1 LRPRDPQGRA
11 PPVRHLLATRR
22 ADARVRDYTTGEAAV
37 LLGLRPSAIRSAIR
51 RGRIV
56 AERRGRDYLIPLA
69 EIRAYEL
76 AHQGRVGRPPKF
88 RKFGQ
93 A

>member
-1 LRPRDPQGRA
+1 MGAGARGHPPGASEAAGPLIRD
-11 PPVRHLLATRR
+11 T
-22 ADARVRDYTTGEAAV
+22 YTTGEAAV

-56 AERRGRDYLIPLA
+56 AERRGRDYMIPLA
-69 EIRAYEL
+69 ELRAYEL
-76 AHQGRVGRPPKF
+76 AHQGRVGRPPIF
-88 RKFGQ
+88 RKSGQ